1 MTRRFDYA
9 AFLRQWRALCA
20 ASGIDPLEGASLSSY
35 DRCNVLAHW
44 RIRTHH
50 TRAAAAVYADCQRNP
65 LRTPDDKQDAP
76 AFWEIQ
82 EKRAH
87 PEWWDGVIKHKHEPD
102 MPPTPQEQAAPPA
115 PRQERKPTFTPRLVT
130 SAPIAVPMHPMV
142 AHQPVASFEAWL
154 ANEDTPSG
162 IARREAWMA
171 RNAKPDRSN
180 LIKRRRDETSIVETD
195 TEREVNKRRT
205 GVYHAG
211 VKRYG

>member
-1 MTRRFDYA
+1 MTQRFDYA

-20 ASGIDPLEGASLSSY
+20 ASDIDPLEGASLSSY

-87 PEWWDGVIKHKHEPD
+87 PEWWDGVIKHKHEPGIS
-102 MPPTPQEQAAPPA
+102 QEPRAQTAPSK
-115 PRQERKPTFTPRLVT
+115 ERKPTTFTPRLIA
-130 SAPIAVPMHPMV
+130 SPPIASRTTIAQLAPYGR
-142 AHQPVASFEAWL
+142 AIIGLGDWI
-154 ANEDTPSG
+154 ANENTPEG
-162 IARREAWMA
+162 MIARSDWEAK
-171 RNAKPDRSN
+171 NT
-180 LIKRRRDETSIVETD
+180 IRRRRETSTVETD
-195 TEREVNKRRT
+195 AEREVNKRRT

-211 VKRYG
+211 TKRYG